1 MPVLSGADTRSA
13 VSVLRLAAAYDSM
26 RVETY
31 RQKERL
37 HNRIRISSFGSAIAL
52 RFDDVG
58 YFNRV
63 YSPDENVFER
73 LEEIEEF
80 YRGSPFGCELVGP
93 PEPESDRMVGR
104 PGWRPSTKFA
114 WMCAPDCEIL
124 NPAPSAIFDIR
135 TVRPEERRH
144 YLVTYLRAFGA
155 AEDRI
160 PAALRNMRHLFDLPE
175 LDFLIAWRGT
185 VAAGVGSLMR
195 REGAAVLCAGAALP
209 EFRTMGCHTALLRAR
224 IQLACNQG
232 CERLYSWAVSGGQ
245 SQANMER
252 AGLETVGMTQ
262 AWRFSPGLGA

>member
-1 MPVLSGADTRSA
+1 MSVLSVADTRSA
-13 VSVLRLAAAYDSM
+13 VSVLRLTAAYDAM
-26 RVETY
+26 RAETY
-31 RQKERL
+31 RQKEKL
-37 HNRIRISSFGSAIAL
+37 GNRIRISSFGTAIAL

-73 LEEIEEF
+73 LGEIEEF

-93 PEPESDRMVGR
+93 PESDRTVDR
-104 PGWRPSTKFA
+104 PGWRPSTQFA
-114 WMCAPDCEIL
+114 WMSAPDSQIL
-124 NPAPSAIFDIR
+124 NPVSSAIFDIR
-135 TVRPEERRH
+135 PVRPEERQR

-155 AEDRI
+155 EQDRI

-185 VAAGVGSLMR
+185 VAAGVGSMMR
-195 REGAAVLCAGAALP
+195 REGTAVLCAGAALP
-209 EFRTMGCHTALLRAR
+209 EFRAMGCHTALLRTRIRMAR
-224 IQLACNQG
+224 NQG

-252 AGLETVGMTQ
+252 AGLETVGITQ
-262 AWRFSPGLGA
+262 AWKFSPRFGA

>member
-1 MPVLSGADTRSA
+1 MSVLSVADTQSA

-37 HNRIRISSFGSAIAL
+37 HNRIRVSSFDSAIAL

-63 YSPDENVFER
+63 YSPDESVFER

-80 YRGSPFGCELVGP
+80 YRASPFGCELVGP
-93 PEPESDRMVGR
+93 PEWDRTVRR
-104 PGWRPSTKFA
+104 PGWYPSTQFA
-114 WMCAPDCEIL
+114 WMSAQASEIL
-124 NPAPSAIFDIR
+124 NPVPSTIFDIR
-135 TVRPEERRH
+135 PVRPEERQQ

-155 AEDRI
+155 EDDRI

-175 LDFLIAWRGT
+175 LDFLIAWRET
-185 VAAGVGSLMR
+185 AVAGVGSMMWW
-195 REGAAVLCAGAALP
+195 EGVAVLCAGAALP
-209 EFRTMGCHTALLRAR
+209 EFRAMGCHTALLRAR
-224 IQLACNQG
+224 IQMACNRG
-232 CERLYSWAVSGGQ
+232 CERLYSWAVSGGK

-252 AGLETVGMTQ
+252 VGLETVGITQ
-262 AWRFSPGLGA
+262 AWRFSPRFGT